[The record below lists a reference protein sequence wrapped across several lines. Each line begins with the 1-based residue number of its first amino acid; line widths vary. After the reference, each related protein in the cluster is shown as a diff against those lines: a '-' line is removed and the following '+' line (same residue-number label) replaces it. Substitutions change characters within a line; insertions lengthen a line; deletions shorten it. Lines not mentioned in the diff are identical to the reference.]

1 MKRISPLSLSAVSLV
16 IALLLTNLNYLSL
29 VRVAHAGRA
38 DKPSGSQKA
47 NKISPLLNDGR
58 HAPNDM
64 VTVIA
69 TLANQRSG
77 RLNAFLAKNG
87 VRERRQMKTLGA
99 FSLRLPLNLVGD
111 LAAFPE
117 ISHVSSNESVR
128 TLGHVSATT
137 GADAGQAAAL
147 STGHGSIDG
156 AGMSIAV

>member
-29 VRVAHAGRA
+29 VRVAHAGRT

-47 NKISPLLNDGR
+47 NKISPLLKDGK

-69 TLANQRSG
+69 TLASQRSG

-87 VRERRQMKTLGA
+87 VRERREMKSLG
-99 FSLRLPLNLVGD
+99 SLTLRLKYNQVGD
-111 LAAFPE
+111 HAAFPE
-117 ISHVSSNESVR
+117 SSN
-128 TLGHVSATT
+128 VS
-137 GADAGQAAAL
+137 
-147 STGHGSIDG
+147 
-156 AGMSIAV
+156 